1 MKKILLFGL
10 TALSTFAL
18 MGCDMIAGL
27 FEKSYNYNDFKAL
40 LADRKLSWKVTKGS
54 AEIDKDVNDLFK
66 FYAKGDAYRI
76 TAEYKTDDEQIK
88 LEYKYGADG
97 LVTYR
102 YNKTTDLK
110 SVKTTEKK
118 INYTYS
124 E

>member
-1 MKKILLFGL
+1 M
-10 TALSTFAL
+10 
-18 MGCDMIAGL
+18 
-27 FEKSYNYNDFKAL
+27 
-40 LADRKLSWKVTKGS
+40 
-54 AEIDKDVNDLFK
+54 DKNVDELFK

-76 TAEYKTDDEQIK
+76 TAEYKTDEEQIK

-102 YNKTTDLK
+102 YNKNTDLK

>member
-1 MKKILLFGL
+1 M
-10 TALSTFAL
+10 
-18 MGCDMIAGL
+18 
-27 FEKSYNYNDFKAL
+27 
-40 LADRKLSWKVTKGS
+40 
-54 AEIDKDVNDLFK
+54 DKDVNDLLK

-76 TAEYKTDDEQIK
+76 TAEYKTDDQQIK
-88 LEYKYGADG
+88 LEYEYGADG

-102 YNKTTDLK
+102 YNKTTDLN